1 MTRKLVNRKNGLQGR
16 PVVGYDEG
24 SSMYQSA
31 RSNLD
36 RKFRR

>member
-1 MTRKLVNRKNGLQGR
+1 MTRRLVNRKNGLQGR
-16 PVVGYDEG
+16 PVVGYDRG
-24 SSMYQSA
+24 TSMYQSA